1 MKTKAQKLTLLVLI
15 LLFSLTFVGLFIP
28 KLDLIIWRAISV
40 CELKTLKLFSNFFSK
55 PSGQTTAIKANL
67 ASHRGVFSETVV
79 ENSPKSIVLASQ
91 NSFRYI
97 ELDVSFSKD
106 LVPFIFHDS
115 NLKFKTNLDKPT
127 SEISWVEVEKLKL
140 LDGQKIMSLKEFV
153 SEYGDLFEGVIFDIK
168 TENRNP
174 SEKARALCNAIYK
187 SNASVQIYII
197 GRPCN
202 VLTKIKRLNPGLKI
216 GCENQGAFYN
226 FITGKDL
233 ISINYFNQFSNLE
246 YQLAQMFDLETIL
259 WTINSPQEL
268 DELSYLNNAVILTDL
283 ESPPY

>member
-1 MKTKAQKLTLLVLI
+1 MQNEKYSLETLEPR
-15 LLFSLTFVGLFIP
+15 LLL
-28 KLDLIIWRAISV
+28 
-40 CELKTLKLFSNFFSK
+40 
-55 PSGQTTAIKANL
+55 SG
-67 ASHRGVFSETVV
+67 
-79 ENSPKSIVLASQ
+79 
-91 NSFRYI
+91 
-97 ELDVSFSKD
+97 
-106 LVPFIFHDS
+106 
-115 NLKFKTNLDKPT
+115 
-127 SEISWVEVEKLKL
+127 
-140 LDGQKIMSLKEFV
+140 
-153 SEYGDLFEGVIFDIK
+153 
-168 TENRNP
+168 
-174 SEKARALCNAIYK
+174 ALCNAIYK